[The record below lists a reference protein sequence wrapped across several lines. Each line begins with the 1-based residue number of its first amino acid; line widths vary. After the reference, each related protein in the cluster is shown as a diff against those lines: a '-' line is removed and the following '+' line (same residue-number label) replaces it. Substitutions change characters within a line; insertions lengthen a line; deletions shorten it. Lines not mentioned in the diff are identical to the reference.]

1 MSLREELDA
10 IRLGTAW
17 CEASHVAALRVS
29 GPGAFATLDR
39 VCPAALSLQDT
50 QLRPTVLLREDGT
63 VFADAYV
70 ARDDERYLLLVEG
83 PSGAE
88 LEAWVRQHAVGP
100 DALALERLD
109 ESHQVLSLHG
119 PWSWELL
126 SAVVGPDAI
135 GMPYLSFLRCE
146 GGVLCFRA
154 GKTGEYGYE
163 LLVPTAEL
171 ETIRRALAEH
181 GPRWNLA
188 KVSLA
193 ALDHCAL
200 ENWFFNIRKEGTAGL
215 TPLELGLQW
224 RLSPAK
230 DFVGAAALKVRRASG
245 VKTRLTCVLAEGAV
259 AAGAPVLLEGRE
271 IGRVLAAVES
281 HTLGQWVVAALLELP
296 LAMPGLSGL
305 SLGGHAGRTVSP
317 PVINN
322 RSLHVSAQRHTW
334 ADRESPQFPPLGY
347 GTRT

>member
-10 IRLGTAW
+10 IRLNTAW
-17 CEASHVAALRVS
+17 CEASHVVVLRVS
-29 GPGAFATLDR
+29 GAAAFATLDR

-70 ARDDERYLLLVEG
+70 ARDDERYLLLSEG

-88 LEAWVRQHAVGP
+88 LEAWVRRHAVGT
-100 DALALERLD
+100 DLELKRLD
-109 ESHQVLSLHG
+109 ESHRVLSLHG
-119 PWSWELL
+119 PWAWELL
-126 SAVVGPDAI
+126 SAVLGPDVI
-135 GMPYLSFLRCE
+135 GMPYLSFLRCD
-146 GGVLCFRA
+146 GGTLCFRA

-163 LLVPTAEL
+163 LLVPNAEL
-171 ETIRRALAEH
+171 DSVRAALLEH

-200 ENWFFNIRKEGTAGL
+200 ENWFFTIRKEGTAGL

-230 DFVGAAALKVRRASG
+230 DFVGAAAVKARRASG
-245 VKTRLTCVLAEGAV
+245 VKTRLTCLLADGTVEPGA
-259 AAGAPVLLEGRE
+259 AVLLEGKE
-271 IGRVLAAVES
+271 IGRVLSAAES
-281 HTLGQWVVAALLELP
+281 FTLGQWVAAASLELS
-296 LAMPGLSGL
+296 LAMPGISGL
-305 SLGGHAGRTVSP
+305 TIGGRTARTVSP

-322 RSLHVSAQRHTW
+322 RSLHVSAQRHTF
-334 ADRESPQFPPLGY
+334 ADRDSPQFPPLSY
-347 GTRT
+347 GSKT